1 LEVEAGRVR
10 RKQPMENGASR
21 GLLHRGRSSLAVL
34 EFKKPRDVADA
45 DRRRASQGEEG
56 AEEEHKSERNGGKL
70 GVHGWS
76 WRRSERSRE
85 KSFIEKVCMV
95 TITEKENLWGERGFV
110 GYETNLKAGRRPR
123 APNGKSFLV
132 LSFVLFF
139 FFFFLVVLVGSA
151 RALGLG

>member
-1 LEVEAGRVR
+1 
-10 RKQPMENGASR
+10 
-21 GLLHRGRSSLAVL
+21 
-34 EFKKPRDVADA
+34 
-45 DRRRASQGEEG
+45 
-56 AEEEHKSERNGGKL
+56 
-70 GVHGWS
+70 
-76 WRRSERSRE
+76 
-85 KSFIEKVCMV
+85 MV